1 MMTTEELVKHYLV
14 EIREEFGL
22 EASDVSSDT
31 IIYGTSEALNSLQL
45 VRLVVD
51 MEQAVFEQFNKHIT
65 IANEKALSLKNSPF
79 RNVATMA
86 AYIDE
91 LIKD

>member
-1 MMTTEELVKHYLV
+1 MTTEELVKHHLNEV
-14 EIREEFGL
+14 RLEFGL
-22 EASDVSSDT
+22 GDSEILTDT
-31 IIYGTSEALNSLQL
+31 VIYGTSEALNSLQL

-79 RNVATMA
+79 RTVGTMSN
-86 AYIDE
+86 YIDE
-91 LIKD
+91 LINE